1 MSKLCLTPSVRRIV
15 HSGIQIATVLPAIL
29 AVRFILLSTEVS
41 ADDAEDCDIAE
52 AVVRTEPSRA
62 VAACR
67 RLAEKGD
74 AFGQNAMGTMYS
86 LGRGVPLD
94 YLEAVKWFQLAADQG
109 LAGAQNNLGVMYS
122 HGLGVPQNYVLA
134 HLWLSLAAVSLAPGE
149 GRDLAIKN
157 RDRVEKL
164 MTQEQLQ
171 EARRLATEWKP
182 QSSQ

>member
-1 MSKLCLTPSVRRIV
+1 M
-15 HSGIQIATVLPAIL
+15 QIATVLAAIL
-29 AVRFILLSTEVS
+29 VVLLILSPAEVS
-41 ADDAEDCDIAE
+41 ADDAEDCNNAKALDK
-52 AVVRTEPSRA
+52 TDPSRA

-122 HGLGVPQNYVLA
+122 HGVGVPQDYVLA
-134 HLWLSLAAVSLAPGE
+134 HLWLSLAVVSLAPGE

-171 EARRLATEWKP
+171 AARRLAAEWKP